1 MSKQSQALEM
11 VPAKK
16 ELVGVS
22 MSAEGFEQALSEEGR
37 KRRLLQ
43 SYIKEHLV
51 DGTDFGKIN
60 MGGKQSK
67 ECLFKP
73 GAEKIC
79 SLMHLKPTFSID
91 RELSEIIGKEVIP
104 YVCHL
109 VNRHTGEIEGEG
121 RGSCSL
127 KEKQKNAN
135 VAIKIAQK
143 RAQIDAVL
151 RVAALSDQFTQD
163 LDEME
168 KPASSAPVTPQVK
181 KAQEVLDAEVV
192 EDTDEV
198 IRECPFGKNKGTP
211 WEEMNLKQLNFY
223 KEYFESKIEDPE
235 QAKYKQSN
243 LAAYAGLMEVLNE
256 RGEL

>member
-1 MSKQSQALEM
+1 MTKQALEV
-11 VPAKK
+11 VPPKQ

-22 MSAEGFEQALSEEGR
+22 MSAEGFEVALSEEGKKR
-37 KRRLLQ
+37 KLLQ
-43 SYIKEHLV
+43 GYIQSNLV
-51 DGTDFGKIN
+51 DGVDYGRISINGK
-60 MGGKQSK
+60 KSK

-79 SLMHLKPTFSID
+79 SLMHLKPSFSID
-91 RELSEIIGKEVIP
+91 KELVEIVGKEVIP

-109 VNRHTGEIEGEG
+109 INRHTGEIEGEG

-127 KEKQKNAN
+127 KEKGGNAN

-163 LDEME
+163 LEDGQEE
-168 KPASSAPVTPQVK
+168 RSSQTKSQAVTPQIK
-181 KAQEVLDAEVV
+181 KAQEVLNAEVV
-192 EDTDEV
+192 EDVVTV
-198 IRECPFGKNKGTP
+198 CPFGKNKGMP
-211 WEEMNLKQLNFY
+211 WDEMDNRQLLFY
-223 KEYFESKIEDPE
+223 KDYFEGKIQDPE
-235 QAKYKQSN
+235 NAKFKASN
-243 LAAYAGLMEVLNE
+243 EACYAGVMAVLHQ